1 MHPTDSPPGTPPRAC
16 IFDLDGTLVDSLP
29 DIHEALSHA
38 LRAMKLPP
46 VTREQTRGWIGDGL
60 PALCRRA
67 VPQLD
72 KSALEMF
79 MEYARTHYAAH
90 VVDET
95 RPFPNI
101 MQMLDLLKAECVP
114 CSVLTNKPHALA
126 VESVRHLGLMPY
138 FVDVVGY
145 RSEEEKKPDPRAARR
160 LAQSMGESPAYVALV
175 GDSVADIRTARNAG
189 MISVAVTWGYQNSDV
204 LRAESPDFFL
214 EDPLELPRRVQKK

>member
-1 MHPTDSPPGTPPRAC
+1 MHPTDSSPKAPPRAC

-38 LRAMKLPP
+38 LRAMNLPP

-79 MEYARTHYAAH
+79 ILHARTHYAAH

-101 MQMLDLLKAECVP
+101 MQMLDLMKIQRVP

-126 VESVRHLGLMPY
+126 AETVRRLGLMSY
-138 FVDVVGY
+138 FADVIGY
-145 RSEEEKKPDPRAARR
+145 RCEEDKKPDPRAAQR
-160 LAQSMGESPAYVALV
+160 LAQSMGISPAQVALV

-189 MISVAVTWGYQNSDV
+189 MISVAVTWGYHNFDV
-204 LRAESPDFFL
+204 LRAEAPDFFL
-214 EDPLELPRRVQKK
+214 EDPLELPRLVQKK